1 MNLLSEE
8 SAISV
13 SSKMSVPT
21 DQNNI
26 PLRYTGEEN
35 FAEFRANFQRYCKDH
50 DLADLFDETLL
61 KASPKYPE
69 DLLIKLNSN
78 QDLTES
84 EDRRLS
90 LWRNSKSKQNLL
102 ASRAIHLLK
111 LTLSQPILDQ
121 LRSQYSSDEQAPSLA
136 ELNRL
141 FQILQEAYGGYNFYR
156 ARRSLQA
163 LENLPVFTD
172 SKSIKANI
180 FKIHNLQ
187 LERVAWSNLTPA
199 PGKLNQ
205 NDERQQRPA
214 IASRRFSHSSWKLHL
229 QGYVHSAYIIRKRLY
244 ASDRGTSEISKAQ

>member
-1 MNLLSEE
+1 MRNQLPNLWCKSHFLW
-8 SAISV
+8 
-13 SSKMSVPT
+13 
-21 DQNNI
+21 
-26 PLRYTGEEN
+26 LRHIYK
-35 FAEFRANFQRYCKDH
+35 QY
-50 DLADLFDETLL
+50 
-61 KASPKYPE
+61 SPKYPE

-187 LERVAWSNLTPA
+187 LERVAWSNLTSA
-199 PGKLNQ
+199 PGTLVT
-205 NDERQQRPA
+205 DYTFTE
-214 IASRRFSHSSWKLHL
+214 
-229 QGYVHSAYIIRKRLY
+229 V
-244 ASDRGTSEISKAQ
+244 GTSTSTYYIVLCVHPWLSFNL